1 MPLPRFRPHRT
12 PRRLEA
18 GARSQLA
25 RAGVILALLALG
37 ACGSAPSPA
46 PPQEPAPRPQ
56 AQPFAPQEQAYL
68 VDPLTGYPREMDAG
82 RQERLRS
89 AWRALITAS
98 DRDGAVETAAELLEE
113 DPSFAPAQVLAA
125 QVEIGDIGE
134 EGQGNPANA
143 ANVVAR
149 LLPLLDEMPQ
159 YVAGQLVLGRAAE
172 LTGDIPLAYSAFR
185 EIAARNQRA
194 FQRVGELHPR
204 AVEIVSNRLREA
216 VRQNRLDEAETHL
229 ALLHKWAPDEVG
241 TLEGARD
248 LAVAR
253 GDRRA
258 ELVAIQ
264 GLSARRPDDR
274 ALVEHRAELELAVGD
289 PGAGL
294 QIIQTLVAEHPK
306 DPSLQEKLAAAK
318 FRWRVSLLPKDV
330 QDVAARTDLSRADLA
345 VLLYWLI
352 PSVRYARPSVGRIAT
367 DILDHPH
374 QEEIVRVVNL
384 GLMDVDST
392 LHRFSPG
399 GPARRSTALRSLV
412 LVLARSGATVPCLG
426 GAGKGYP
433 SISAVCDAAAGCGLI
448 PPEDECRPSSSLS
461 GGEAVELIRRT
472 LKLLGSS

>member
-1 MPLPRFRPHRT
+1 
-12 PRRLEA
+12 
-18 GARSQLA
+18 
-25 RAGVILALLALG
+25 VVLALFALG

-46 PPQEPAPRPQ
+46 PPQEPPRPQ

-68 VDPLTGYPREMDAG
+68 VDPLTGYPREVDAG

-89 AWRALITAS
+89 AWRALVTAS
-98 DRDGAVETAAELLEE
+98 DREGAIETAAELLEE

-125 QVEIGDIGE
+125 EVELG
-134 EGQGNPANA
+134 EGQP
-143 ANVVAR
+143 ANVVGR
-149 LLPLLDEMPQ
+149 LLPLLDGMPQ

-172 LTGDIPLAYSAFR
+172 LAGDLPLAYSAFR

-204 AVEIVSNRLREA
+204 AVEIVSNRLQET

-229 ALLHKWAPDEVG
+229 ALLRKWAPDEIG
-241 TLEGARD
+241 TLQGARD

-253 GDRRA
+253 GDSKA
-258 ELVAIQ
+258 ELAAVQ
-264 GLSARRPDDR
+264 GLAAQRPDDR
-274 ALVEHRAELELAVGD
+274 VLIERRAELELAVGD
-289 PGAGL
+289 PSAGL
-294 QIIQTLVAEHPK
+294 QIIQTLAAEHPK
-306 DPSLQEKLAAAK
+306 DPDLQEKLAAAK
-318 FRWRVSLLPKDV
+318 FRWRVSLLPKGV
-330 QDVAARTDLSRADLA
+330 QDVAAKTNLNRADLA

-352 PSVRYARPSVGRIAT
+352 PNVRYGRPAVGRIAT
-367 DILDHPH
+367 DVLDHPQ

-399 GPARRSTALRSLV
+399 APARRSTALRSLV
-412 LVLARSGATVPCLG
+412 LVLARSGEAVPCLG
-426 GAGKGYP
+426 SAAKGYP
-433 SISAVCDAAAGCGLI
+433 SISAVCDAAAGCGLL
-448 PPEDECRPSSSLS
+448 PPDDECRPSSPLS